1 MYYISRLQGHKTS
14 LVMTDAGTP
23 GKRSRIRLTDH
34 DTGKNTPTYSLV
46 LRNSYD

>member
-1 MYYISRLQGHKTS
+1 MYYVSRLKGHKTS
-14 LVMTDAGTP
+14 RLITEADTP
-23 GKRSRIRLTDH
+23 GKRSRSRPTDR